1 MVVDNELLYKVD
13 VLGVDPGIPC
23 HWGTDH
29 FQVKLYFDIDNCSR
43 HDVVWRTLDNVPMA
57 ERAVCDDKIILVI
70 CLWGGPIGPMD
81 NSLL

>member
-1 MVVDNELLYKVD
+1 
-13 VLGVDPGIPC
+13 
-23 HWGTDH
+23 
-29 FQVKLYFDIDNCSR
+29 
-43 HDVVWRTLDNVPMA
+43 MA